1 MYSVAIHDEAASI
14 ERVVVVPPLA
24 EWVEAY
30 FIARRRAY
38 SRYGVTIVLDTLEEQ
53 AARASRVALVLGLKG
68 REIRSGVSVHR
79 AMLLKGIDLPS
90 AVMLCGLGLQ
100 WSALTPGTV
109 ELSGTMRSRGATK
122 TDVDLMLEVA
132 IAAIPFFGADAV
144 GTAPPHMVGRYGE
157 LGFNASPHLPAF
169 EYPKGMMTTP
179 MLCWDPVR
187 LPTASDTLR
196 ERILSARSEFKVWL
210 PEALT

>member
-1 MYSVAIHDEAASI
+1 MYSLDIRDRGTSVD
-14 ERVVVVPPLA
+14 RVVIVAPLA

-38 SRYGVTIVLDTLEEQ
+38 SRYGVTVVLDTLEEQ

-68 REIRSGVSVHR
+68 REILSGVSVHR

-90 AVMLCGLGLQ
+90 AVMLHGLGLQ

-109 ELSGTMRSRGATK
+109 ELSGTMRARGASAA
-122 TDVDLMLEVA
+122 DVDVMLEAA

-144 GTAPPHMVGRYGE
+144 GTAPPHMVRRYGE
-157 LGFNASPHLPAF
+157 LGFKPSPHIEPF
-169 EYPKGMMTTP
+169 EYPAGMMTTA
-179 MLCWDPVR
+179 MVCWDPVR
-187 LPTASDTLR
+187 LPVAAESFR
-196 ERILSARSEFKVWL
+196 ERILQSRAGFQVWL
-210 PEALT
+210 PEVLT